1 MSNFKYFEL
10 IAYFYSSI
18 FAQVKQGIDFDMAVN
33 SRLDDYWFFPEYENR
48 LTNLVV
54 QIQYLNVK
62 FAMNKSF
69 TAKQIEIYKHQLEL
83 IKNDDLT
90 AWLSPDELEHF
101 NETVYNL
108 NAEIDDFLQSNPSKP
123 T

>member
-1 MSNFKYFEL
+1 MTDFKYFEL

-33 SRLDDYWFFPEYENR
+33 STLDGYWSFPEYENR
-48 LTNLVV
+48 LSNLIV

-83 IKNDDLT
+83 IKNDDLAT
-90 AWLSPDELEHF
+90 WLSLDELEHF
-101 NETVYNL
+101 NETVYHL
-108 NAEIDDFLQSNPSKP
+108 NAEIDDFLQKNDPSY
-123 T
+123 